1 MVENTLQFRKAMS
14 KSELAERYGV
24 HKTTLRRWI
33 VGNDQLMDRLT
44 EIGFKKHRNLL
55 TAKELSLIMEYLG

>member
-1 MVENTLQFRKAMS
+1 MVENGINNHKAIL

-33 VGNDQLMDRLT
+33 VGNDQLMNRLT

-55 TAKELSLIMEYLG
+55 TAKEMSLIMEYLG